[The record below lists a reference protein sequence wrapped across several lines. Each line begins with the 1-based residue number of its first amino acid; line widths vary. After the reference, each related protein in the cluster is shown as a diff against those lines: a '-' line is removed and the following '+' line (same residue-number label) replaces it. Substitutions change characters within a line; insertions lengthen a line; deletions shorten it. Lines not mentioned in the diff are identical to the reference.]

1 LTTPVDRSRL
11 YEKIDELFTDAPQR
25 DPYKRYTILSYQLAG
40 VGKNMRYSM
49 IYPDKKQ
56 GYLAYMKT
64 ELSDLLIQTIIMCRL
79 FGYDVDEMLELGL
92 DRLDEYKSKGNY
104 KEV

>member
-1 LTTPVDRSRL
+1 
-11 YEKIDELFTDAPQR
+11 
-25 DPYKRYTILSYQLAG
+25 
-40 VGKNMRYSM
+40 
-49 IYPDKKQ
+49 
-56 GYLAYMKT
+56 MKT